1 MTRSRSSSVAVEV
14 GGMQHIAGGPS
25 AIAPAASRDMH
36 PINATWVAK
45 NVPSK
50 TCAEQERQITHPHPP
65 RIYLLIKYLD
75 QEFLAFPN
83 WPSTTAMRSRIHRP
97 LAALDLFLTR
107 PSSSQAVRAPIRHQ
121 PPCLLRQF
129 ATTPIACAGHN
140 KWSKTK
146 HIKAVTDKKKMNE
159 RVAFTKTITLYS
171 RCPSF
176 ALLPRSS

>member
-1 MTRSRSSSVAVEV
+1 
-14 GGMQHIAGGPS
+14 
-25 AIAPAASRDMH
+25 MH

-45 NVPSK
+45 NVLCTVPSK
-50 TCAEQERQITHPHPP
+50 TQITHPP
-65 RIYLLIKYLD
+65 RICLLLIFIAYLLIIFTGD
-75 QEFLAFPN
+75 FSPSIPN
-83 WPSTTAMRSRIHRP
+83 WLSATAMRNRIHRP
-97 LAALDLFLTR
+97 LAALDLFLTKS
-107 PSSSQAVRAPIRHQ
+107 SSSQAARAPIRHQ

-129 ATTPIACAGHN
+129 ATTPTACAGHN